1 MQQNFYRMSEFWKRT
16 LFGALYVAAVV
27 GSILWNAWA
36 FAFLFGVI
44 ALWAVRE
51 FHVLMGSSH
60 GMRGGAQVATLILW
74 CAVQCP
80 LLASDGLATSW
91 GVYVLLGVAYLLVV
105 FALLIDELWSRA
117 ANPVANWGN
126 LFISQ
131 AMIAL
136 PFCAMTA
143 LYALDKWLLL
153 ALFVLIWVNDTGAYC
168 VGSLTAKRPQG
179 NHKMF
184 PRVSPKKSW
193 EGLFG
198 GFAFAIAAAY
208 ILHRFGWF
216 DAIMVSGKEWTK
228 VMVDIFVITFALLAC
243 TFGTLGDLMESL
255 LKRTIGVKDS
265 GHFLPGHGGV
275 LDRFDSMLLA
285 SPVMAVFCWICYALS
300 SLC

>member
-1 MQQNFYRMSEFWKRT
+1 MSEFWKRT
-16 LFGALYVAAVV
+16 LFGAIYVGAVV
-27 GSILWNAWA
+27 GSILWNPWA
-36 FAFLFGVI
+36 FCVLFGVI
-44 ALWAVRE
+44 CLWAVRE
-51 FHVLMGSSH
+51 FHVLMKSSR
-60 GMRGGAQVATLILW
+60 GLSGGAQISALLLW
-74 CAVQCP
+74 VGVSVY
-80 LLASDGLATSW
+80 LLAPEGLAHSW
-91 GVYVLLGVAYLLVV
+91 GVYALIGCAYLLVS
-105 FALLIDELWSRA
+105 FAVLIDELWSKA
-117 ANPVANWGN
+117 ENPVANWGN

-136 PFCAMTA
+136 PFCAMGA
-143 LYALDKWLLL
+143 LLVLDKWLLL

-168 VGSLTAKRPQG
+168 VGSLTAKRAEG

-198 GFAFAIAAAY
+198 GVAFAIAAAY
-208 ILHRFGWF
+208 ILHHFGWF
-216 DAIMVSGKEWTK
+216 DGVMANGEWNMAN
-228 VMVDIFVITFALLAC
+228 VMTNAFVIIFALLTC

-255 LKRTIGVKDS
+255 LKRTVGVKDS

-285 SPVMAVFCWICYALS
+285 APVMAVFCWICYALS